1 MENKKWGI
9 QNIPE
14 QKDKTIIITGATSG
28 LGKEATRVLAMK
40 NATVIMAVRN
50 TQKAEI
56 VASEIRK
63 EYANVKIDIRSLD
76 LSSLDSISSFAK
88 GVLEDY
94 KKLDILINNA
104 GIMMC
109 PYSKTKNGFETQMG
123 TNHLGPFALTG
134 LLMPLLMSTKNAR
147 IVSTSSVAHNQG
159 DIDFTDINWEK
170 RKYNTNKAYSDS
182 KLANLYFSYE
192 LKRRL
197 EDVENP
203 PLVVTAHPGG
213 TKTDLARHSGIFN
226 VFMNLLFLP
235 VEKGVLSTLRAATD
249 VNAKSGDYYGPGGF
263 MQVRG
268 FPELVQSSKM
278 SHNRTNAKHL
288 WDLSEQLTGV
298 QY

>member
-50 TQKAEI
+50 TPKAKI

-76 LSSLDSISSFAK
+76 LSCLDSISSFAK

-94 KKLDILINNA
+94 KNLDILINNA

-170 RKYNTNKAYSDS
+170 KEIQYK
-182 KLANLYFSYE
+182 
-192 LKRRL
+192 
-197 EDVENP
+197 
-203 PLVVTAHPGG
+203 
-213 TKTDLARHSGIFN
+213 
-226 VFMNLLFLP
+226 
-235 VEKGVLSTLRAATD
+235 
-249 VNAKSGDYYGPGGF
+249 
-263 MQVRG
+263 
-268 FPELVQSSKM
+268 QSI
-278 SHNRTNAKHL
+278 
-288 WDLSEQLTGV
+288 Q
-298 QY
+298 